1 MKYGKQ
7 LALLCQDKCVLLDFN
22 NRKQTVFDFL
32 ALSPMKREPAKPRK
46 KQDLAGIRVN
56 HVYEL
61 REGTVLESAHG
72 PP

>member
-1 MKYGKQ
+1 
-7 LALLCQDKCVLLDFN
+7 
-22 NRKQTVFDFL
+22 
-32 ALSPMKREPAKPRK
+32 MKREPAKPRK

-61 REGTVLESAHG
+61 REGTVLESAHA